1 MSSSNITVT
10 AAAEACRV
18 VSLADWFSSNF
29 TLSSRSS
36 SMHNDGEFAVGKL
49 QSIQQ
54 TNELFAIAE
63 SKCIGYIN
71 AYNIAAGKTCI
82 LQQQWSSSSSTSTDD
97 DMTHNVT
104 YTDFW
109 EGEGN
114 MDGSYTLAAIL
125 ARTDNFTSIARLNL
139 CNNDC
144 YVSEAGSPGC
154 LYGQALVP
162 LIGQISQSHVCS
174 VDWSGMD
181 NAWNELQICAA
192 TAVFDSNDHYN
203 DKQNQDEN
211 ALVDGFQEQ
220 RDKSVKCAIT
230 ACRYHPTKSEST
242 QLTPPGRGRRG
253 GVVIIVVSSLMMLFL
268 LA

>member
-1 MSSSNITVT
+1 MSSSNITAT
-10 AAAEACRV
+10 AAAEACRL

-36 SMHNDGEFAVGKL
+36 SMRNDGEFAVGKL

-71 AYNIAAGKTCI
+71 AYNIAAGKT
-82 LQQQWSSSSSTSTDD
+82 W
-97 DMTHNVT
+97 
-104 YTDFW
+104 
-109 EGEGN
+109 N
-114 MDGSYTLAAIL
+114 MDGAYTLAAIL

-144 YVSEAGSPGC
+144 YVAEAGSPGC

-203 DKQNQDEN
+203 DIQNQDEN

-230 ACRYHPTKSEST
+230 ACRYHPTKSESI
-242 QLTPPGRGRRG
+242 QLTPPGGGRRG